1 MAAVPN
7 HQKTTIPMHPK
18 VAAPAQPKPAAPA
31 APRATAA
38 PTGEKTALP
47 ASEKATTGFSPGTE
61 RRQATLLCTEVRG
74 LARLSEALDPG
85 LVMILANEFFNFAA
99 EAAAAHG
106 GEPVGTQHDLLL
118 SAFTRGN
125 PSQTSQQAVRAA
137 QRMQADFPAIA
148 EKWRIAYGLRA
159 AIAQGVH
166 LGEAVLGI
174 AGPRGLQQRVAFGD
188 SVTLAQCMVRRAR
201 AGEFVMSDSVMGAL
215 SVENLDLD
223 AEPLPQLELPR
234 RTPIRIYGVLVEGRL
249 DFT

>member
-1 MAAVPN
+1 AAD
-7 HQKTTIPMHPK
+7 
-18 VAAPAQPKPAAPA
+18 AA
-31 APRATAA
+31 T
-38 PTGEKTALP
+38 
-47 ASEKATTGFSPGTE
+47 
-61 RRQATLLCTEVRG
+61 
-74 LARLSEALDPG
+74 
-85 LVMILANEFFNFAA
+85 
-99 EAAAAHG
+99 AHG
-106 GEPVGTQHDLLL
+106 GEAVGAQHDLLL

-159 AIAQGVH
+159 AIAQGLH

-188 SVTLAQCMVRRAR
+188 GVTLAQCMVRRAR

>member
-1 MAAVPN
+1 MAAVPMQ
-7 HQKTTIPMHPK
+7 QKTTVPL
-18 VAAPAQPKPAAPA
+18 
-31 APRATAA
+31 PRKTTA
-38 PTGEKTALP
+38 
-47 ASEKATTGFSPGTE
+47 GFSPGTE

-85 LVMILANEFFNFAA
+85 LVVVLANEFFNFAA
-99 EAAAAHG
+99 DAVSAHG
-106 GEPVGTQHDLLL
+106 GEAVESQHDVLL

-137 QRMQADFPAIA
+137 QRLQADFPAIA

-159 AIAQGVH
+159 AVAQGMH
-166 LGEAVLGI
+166 LGEAVLGV
-174 AGPRGLQQRVAFGD
+174 AGPRGLERRVAFGD
-188 SVTLAQCMVRRAR
+188 SVTLAHCMVRRAR

>member
-1 MAAVPN
+1 MQ
-7 HQKTTIPMHPK
+7 QKTTIPLHK
-18 VAAPAQPKPAAPA
+18 K
-31 APRATAA
+31 TAA
-38 PTGEKTALP
+38 
-47 ASEKATTGFSPGTE
+47 GFSPGTE
-61 RRQATLLCTEVRG
+61 RRQATFLCSEVRG

-85 LVMILANEFFNFAA
+85 LVVVLANEFFNFAA
-99 EAAAAHG
+99 EAATAHG
-106 GEPVGTQHDLLL
+106 GEAVEAQHDVLL

-137 QRMQADFPAIA
+137 QRIQADFPAIA

-159 AIAQGVH
+159 AVAQGLH
-166 LGEAVLGI
+166 LGEAVLGV
-174 AGPRGLQQRVAFGD
+174 AGPRGLERRTAFGD
-188 SVTLAQCMVRRAR
+188 SVTLAHCMVHRAR

-234 RTPIRIYGVLVEGRL
+234 RSPIRIYGVLVEGRL